1 MRRLK
6 RLWKSVRGEMK
17 TKRAI
22 NLLFKF
28 LTLLLLCAGFT
39 LAIMEE
45 QWIWALSLSA
55 ASVHALQRLLPS

>member
-1 MRRLK
+1 MR
-6 RLWKSVRGEMK
+6 

-45 QWIWALSLSA
+45 QWI
-55 ASVHALQRLLPS
+55 